1 MMKNKYNSNNRMRN
15 NLNNYL
21 ITYNKK
27 KLKIMK

>member
-15 NLNNYL
+15 NLNNCL

-27 KLKIMK
+27 KLKILK